1 MMAETSIY
9 GKFTETLLELKKRL
23 ELEILSWNEE
33 AVREEKH
40 KCFEHLTS
48 RLKTEASMREKLKRR
63 ELAETTENAL
73 YQMKD
78 AIGLR
83 IVTRFVDDIYRVK
96 AKLAALPGV
105 AIDEEKDYIQNVKPS
120 GYRSLHLILRC
131 EIETA
136 DLYGRI
142 PGLFFAEVQIR
153 TIAMDSWASL
163 EHEMHYKREGENR
176 ALIAAELKR
185 CADDLAS
192 CDLSMQTIRNLI
204 RKEEV

>member
-1 MMAETSIY
+1 MAETSIY

-23 ELEILSWNEE
+23 ELEILSWHEE
-33 AVREEKH
+33 AVREGKH

-63 ELAETTENAL
+63 GLAETTENAL

-136 DLYGRI
+136 DLYGHI

>member
-1 MMAETSIY
+1 MAETSIY

-33 AVREEKH
+33 AVWEEKH

-96 AKLAALPGV
+96 EKLAALPGV

>member
-1 MMAETSIY
+1 MAETSIY
-9 GKFTETLLELKKRL
+9 GEFMETLLELKKRL
-23 ELEILSWNEE
+23 ELEILAWNEE
-33 AVREEKH
+33 AVREGRH

-63 ELAETTENAL
+63 GLTETTENAL

-96 AKLAALPGV
+96 EKLAALPGV

>member
-1 MMAETSIY
+1 MAETSIY

-40 KCFEHLTS
+40 MCFEHLTS

-63 ELAETTENAL
+63 GLTATTENAL

-96 AKLAALPGV
+96 DRLAALPGV

-131 EIETA
+131 ETETA
-136 DLYGRI
+136 DLYGRV

>member
-1 MMAETSIY
+1 MAETSIY
-9 GKFTETLLELKKRL
+9 GEFTETLLELKKRL
-23 ELEILSWNEE
+23 ELEILAWNEA
-33 AVREEKH
+33 AVREGKH

-63 ELAETTENAL
+63 GLTETTENAL

>member
-1 MMAETSIY
+1 MAETSIY
-9 GKFTETLLELKKRL
+9 GKFTETLLELKKGL

-48 RLKTEASMREKLKRR
+48 RLKTEASMREKLARR
-63 ELAETTENAL
+63 GLTATTENAL

-96 AKLAALPGV
+96 DRLAALPGV

-131 EIETA
+131 ETETA
-136 DLYGRI
+136 DVYGRV

>member
-9 GKFTETLLELKKRL
+9 GEFTETLLELKKRL
-23 ELEILSWNEE
+23 ELEILAWNEA
-33 AVREEKH
+33 AVREGKH

-63 ELAETTENAL
+63 GLTETTENAL

-96 AKLAALPGV
+96 EKLAALPGV

>member
-1 MMAETSIY
+1 MAETSIY
-9 GKFTETLLELKKRL
+9 GKFTETLLELKKKL

-48 RLKTEASMREKLKRR
+48 RLKTEASMREKLARR
-63 ELAETTENAL
+63 GLTATTENAL

-136 DLYGRI
+136 DLYGRV

>member
-1 MMAETSIY
+1 MAETSIY
-9 GKFTETLLELKKRL
+9 GKFTESLLELKKRL

-48 RLKTEASMREKLKRR
+48 RLKTEASMREKLARR
-63 ELAETTENAL
+63 GLTATTENAL

-96 AKLAALPGV
+96 DRLAALPGV

-131 EIETA
+131 ETETA
-136 DLYGRI
+136 DLYGRV

>member
-1 MMAETSIY
+1 MAETSIY

-33 AVREEKH
+33 AVREGKH

-63 ELAETTENAL
+63 GLAETTENAL

-163 EHEMHYKREGENR
+163 EHEMHYKREGEKR

>member
-1 MMAETSIY
+1 MAETSIY

-33 AVREEKH
+33 AVREGKH

-120 GYRSLHLILRC
+120 GDRSLHLILRC

>member
-1 MMAETSIY
+1 MAETSIY
-9 GKFTETLLELKKRL
+9 GEFTETLLELKKRL
-23 ELEILSWNEE
+23 ELEILAWNEA
-33 AVREEKH
+33 AVREGRH

-63 ELAETTENAL
+63 GLAETTENAL

>member
-1 MMAETSIY
+1 
-9 GKFTETLLELKKRL
+9 
-23 ELEILSWNEE
+23 
-33 AVREEKH
+33 
-40 KCFEHLTS
+40 
-48 RLKTEASMREKLKRR
+48 
-63 ELAETTENAL
+63 
-73 YQMKD
+73 MKD

-136 DLYGRI
+136 DLYGHI

>member
-1 MMAETSIY
+1 MAETSIY

-48 RLKTEASMREKLKRR
+48 RLKTEASMREKLARR
-63 ELAETTENAL
+63 GLTATTENAL

-96 AKLAALPGV
+96 EKLAALPGV

>member
-1 MMAETSIY
+1 MAETSIY

-33 AVREEKH
+33 AVREGKH

-48 RLKTEASMREKLKRR
+48 RLKTEASMREKLARR
-63 ELAETTENAL
+63 GLTATTENAL

-120 GYRSLHLILRC
+120 GYRSLHLILCC

>member
-1 MMAETSIY
+1 MAETSIY

-23 ELEILSWNEE
+23 ELEILAWNEE
-33 AVREEKH
+33 AVREGKH

-63 ELAETTENAL
+63 GLTETTENAL

-96 AKLAALPGV
+96 EKLAALPGV

-131 EIETA
+131 EIETV

>member
-1 MMAETSIY
+1 MAETSIY

-48 RLKTEASMREKLKRR
+48 RLKTEASMREKLARR
-63 ELAETTENAL
+63 GLTATTENAL

-96 AKLAALPGV
+96 DRLAALPGV

-131 EIETA
+131 ETETA
-136 DLYGRI
+136 DLYRRV

>member
-1 MMAETSIY
+1 MAETSIY
-9 GKFTETLLELKKRL
+9 GEFTETLLELKKRL
-23 ELEILSWNEE
+23 ELEILAWNEE
-33 AVREEKH
+33 AVREGRH

-63 ELAETTENAL
+63 GLTETTENAL

-96 AKLAALPGV
+96 EKLAALPGV

>member
-1 MMAETSIY
+1 MAETSIY
-9 GKFTETLLELKKRL
+9 GEFTETLLELKKRL
-23 ELEILSWNEE
+23 ELEILAWNEA
-33 AVREEKH
+33 AVREGKH

-63 ELAETTENAL
+63 GLAETTENAL

-96 AKLAALPGV
+96 DRLAALPGV

>member
-1 MMAETSIY
+1 MTETSIY
-9 GKFTETLLELKKRL
+9 GKFTESLLELKKSL
-23 ELEILSWNEE
+23 ELKIISWNEE
-33 AVREEKH
+33 AVREGKH
-40 KCFEHLTS
+40 KYFEHLTS

-63 ELAETTENAL
+63 GLTETTENAL

-96 AKLAALPGV
+96 EKLAALPGV
-105 AIDEEKDYIQNVKPS
+105 AIEEEKDYIQNVKPS

-131 EIETA
+131 ETETA

-142 PGLFFAEVQIR
+142 PGVFFAEVQIR

-163 EHEMHYKREGENR
+163 EHEMHYKREGENHG
-176 ALIAAELKR
+176 LIAAELKR

>member
-1 MMAETSIY
+1 MAETSIY
-9 GKFTETLLELKKRL
+9 GEFTETLLELKKRL
-23 ELEILSWNEE
+23 ELEILAWNEE
-33 AVREEKH
+33 AVREGRH

-63 ELAETTENAL
+63 GLAETTENAL

>member
-1 MMAETSIY
+1 MAETSIY
-9 GKFTETLLELKKRL
+9 GNFTETLLELKKKL

-48 RLKTEASMREKLKRR
+48 RLKTEASMREKLARR
-63 ELAETTENAL
+63 GLTATTENAL

-96 AKLAALPGV
+96 DRLAALPGV

-131 EIETA
+131 ETETA
-136 DLYGRI
+136 DLYGRV

>member
-1 MMAETSIY
+1 MAETSIY

-63 ELAETTENAL
+63 GLTATTENAL

-96 AKLAALPGV
+96 DRLAALPGV

-131 EIETA
+131 ETETA
-136 DLYGRI
+136 DLYGRV

>member
-1 MMAETSIY
+1 MAETSIY

-23 ELEILSWNEE
+23 ELEILAWNEE
-33 AVREEKH
+33 AVREGKH

-63 ELAETTENAL
+63 GLTETTENAL

-96 AKLAALPGV
+96 EKLAALPGV

>member
-1 MMAETSIY
+1 MAETSIY
-9 GKFTETLLELKKRL
+9 GEFTETLLELKKRL
-23 ELEILSWNEE
+23 ELEILAWNEE
-33 AVREEKH
+33 AVREGRH

-48 RLKTEASMREKLKRR
+48 RLKTEASMREKLTRR
-63 ELAETTENAL
+63 GLTETTENAL

-96 AKLAALPGV
+96 EKLAALPGV

-136 DLYGRI
+136 DLYGHI

>member
-1 MMAETSIY
+1 MAETSIY

-23 ELEILSWNEE
+23 ELEILAWNEA
-33 AVREEKH
+33 AVREGRH

-63 ELAETTENAL
+63 GLTETTENAL

-96 AKLAALPGV
+96 EKLAALPGV

>member
-1 MMAETSIY
+1 MAETSIY
-9 GKFTETLLELKKRL
+9 GEFTETLLELKKRL
-23 ELEILSWNEE
+23 ELEILAWNEE
-33 AVREEKH
+33 AVREGRH

-63 ELAETTENAL
+63 GLTETTENAL

>member
-1 MMAETSIY
+1 MAETSIY
-9 GKFTETLLELKKRL
+9 GEFTETLLELKKRL
-23 ELEILSWNEE
+23 ELEILAWNEA
-33 AVREEKH
+33 AVREGRH

-63 ELAETTENAL
+63 GLTETTENAL

-96 AKLAALPGV
+96 EKLAALPGV

>member
-1 MMAETSIY
+1 
-9 GKFTETLLELKKRL
+9 
-23 ELEILSWNEE
+23 
-33 AVREEKH
+33 
-40 KCFEHLTS
+40 
-48 RLKTEASMREKLKRR
+48 MREKLKRR

-96 AKLAALPGV
+96 EKLAALPGV